1 MCRGA
6 LCQCANLVIL
16 LALVTADLASAGELA
31 LAKDGAPRSVIVLA
45 EQPSP
50 AAKKAAAVL
59 QSHLHAATGAEL
71 EIIAETKLAVDAE
84 KRQVVGDP
92 AREAYVFLLVGESRI
107 AKALGL
113 DCQGLGPGGIAVET
127 LPNAIAIL
135 GQDAAPAD
143 PQGTLYAVTWFLEQL
158 GCRSL
163 WPGETG
169 KVIPRQTSAIL
180 GEIHH
185 RYSPPILQRRIRSL
199 GYGERVQQGL
209 DRLGFTRDD
218 YLRLREQAMSVS
230 VADPGWFQWHR
241 LGGTMDLRSGHAFGN
256 YWVRFGKQ
264 HPEWFAMQPNGSRD
278 QSLAGDRAR
287 LCKSNLALIDQI
299 AGDKIA
305 ELSANPGRTSVSV
318 APNDG
323 GRLTF
328 CMCERCKQLDP
339 PGGRPVR
346 LLYDDAS
353 GGRIERKYFDYVSL
367 TDRMCWF
374 YNRIAERVAKVH
386 PQALLVADAYS
397 VYAAPPV
404 REKLG
409 KNIVIRFVPM
419 TYLSDEGRGQAL
431 SDWDAWSR
439 AAAKIYFRPNFLGSG
454 RREGSLLLF
463 AHKMAEDL
471 RYLSANGLVGTDFDS
486 CLHNWSTH
494 GLNYYLLA
502 RLLWDPRQ
510 DAGALIDDYCRSGFG
525 PAASPVREYFARVE
539 QATDSIAAS
548 SGGSPRDVDVT
559 ASYTPQRIAELRGLL
574 DQAGNMAS
582 NNPAIEARLRFLR
595 HGLDFTDLQAQA
607 YRLLRAD
614 GKPDRL
620 VARQVLDKD
629 YWLMR
634 EIFENDPLAV
644 NVAYVAWG
652 GGGLWKRLGWS
663 WEGEHQ
669 AGTDP

>member
-1 MCRGA
+1 M
-6 LCQCANLVIL
+6 
-16 LALVTADLASAGELA
+16 LVTANSASGASGRSP
-31 LAKDGAPRSVIVLA
+31 KTGAPAVKRSCWPKA
-45 EQPSP
+45 SP

-71 EIIAETKLAVDAE
+71 EIIAETKLAVNAE

-92 AREAYVFLLVGESRI
+92 AREAHVFLLVGESQI

-135 GQDAAPAD
+135 GQDTAPAD

-299 AGDKIA
+299 ARDKIA
-305 ELSANPGRTSVSV
+305 ELSATPAQTSVSV

-353 GGRIERKYFDYVSL
+353 GGRIERSTSTTSRL
-367 TDRMCWF
+367 PPTGCAGSTTGLRNASPRCIHRPSSSPM
-374 YNRIAERVAKVH
+374 H
-386 PQALLVADAYS
+386 S
-397 VYAAPPV
+397 VYSAPPV

-409 KNIVIRFVPM
+409 KNIKIPSVPM

-454 RREGSLLLF
+454 HARAWGLPCSPTRWRST
-463 AHKMAEDL
+463 L
-471 RYLSANGLVGTDFDS
+471 RYLSANGLSAPT
-486 CLHNWSTH
+486 STPACTI
-494 GLNYYLLA
+494 G
-502 RLLWDPRQ
+502 RLM
-510 DAGALIDDYCRSGFG
+510 G
-525 PAASPVREYFARVE
+525 
-539 QATDSIAAS
+539 
-548 SGGSPRDVDVT
+548 
-559 ASYTPQRIAELRGLL
+559 
-574 DQAGNMAS
+574 
-582 NNPAIEARLRFLR
+582 
-595 HGLDFTDLQAQA
+595 
-607 YRLLRAD
+607 
-614 GKPDRL
+614 
-620 VARQVLDKD
+620 
-629 YWLMR
+629 
-634 EIFENDPLAV
+634 
-644 NVAYVAWG
+644 
-652 GGGLWKRLGWS
+652 
-663 WEGEHQ
+663 
-669 AGTDP
+669 